1 MVHSRRRLCH
11 SLIDQEC
18 LQHEIEEW
26 KKGSCS
32 TNIYFQPKGI
42 VDSTDVNSA
51 IENDLDSDDEK
62 DDIRMEKRESTS
74 LLFVYQTDWQ
84 KRLFARY
91 GNELVLFRCNV

>member
-42 VDSTDVNSA
+42 VGSTDVNSA